1 VRNGRVRAG
10 LLGVEHTTVE
20 RVEFDEDEQL
30 LVAHVR
36 PIRWRRRRC
45 GICQR
50 RCRGYD
56 QGEGRRRCGRWIW
69 ARCRAYDTGTN
80 LNELRGY
87 FLPLPVFPA
96 PTVFFPCL
104 VQRGVHR

>member
-1 VRNGRVRAG
+1 M
-10 LLGVEHTTVE
+10 LGVEHTTVE

-30 LVAHVR
+30 LVAACAPDSVTATAVWDVCAAAEVMTR
-36 PIRWRRRRC
+36 ARV
-45 GICQR
+45 G
-50 RCRGYD
+50 GA
-56 QGEGRRRCGRWIW
+56 GGRWIW

-96 PTVFFPCL
+96 TTVFFPCL